1 MRNETLA
8 RLAWSPFLHGRFFLL
23 VGTVFFSIKT
33 LWLAQTGQ
41 LGLGETIENFGF

>member
-8 RLAWSPFLHGRFFLL
+8 RLAWSPFLDGRFSLL
-23 VGTVFFSIKT
+23 AGTVFLHKT

-41 LGLGETIENFGF
+41 LGLGETIESFRF